1 VHFRNVRAPCGGTAL
16 DAHALPASCFSPS
29 YDVRYKCHGGIET
42 ARHKPGQADAGKNS
56 LSGPSEEQSVSIT
69 ARPLYLDTQ
78 LKEYTTGPV
87 HDITHCVF
95 VIRRAYRVND
105 SLPTESSAQPR
116 WL

>member
-1 VHFRNVRAPCGGTAL
+1 
-16 DAHALPASCFSPS
+16 
-29 YDVRYKCHGGIET
+29 
-42 ARHKPGQADAGKNS
+42 
-56 LSGPSEEQSVSIT
+56 VSIT